1 MRLLPK
7 VLVDVSKVD
16 TGIELFGKP
25 AALPL
30 AIAPTG
36 GISAG
41 RAGAELILARAAKA
55 AGVPFTMAT
64 PSAFSIER
72 VAEEVGGRLWF
83 QLYCVRDMEFRNKL
97 VARAKDA
104 GYEAIL
110 VTVDLPVSGKRERDP
125 RNGFHT
131 PYKPNWRN
139 SRDVM
144 FKLGLAARDTCATAC
159 PGMANLEGYPFS
171 APAGVDIVT
180 AVGREM
186 DAGLDWEYIK
196 QLREQWPGKL
206 LLKGVE
212 RPDDAERAVSVG
224 CDGVVVSNHG
234 GRQLDGAA
242 ATLDALPAIAS
253 AVGNK
258 ITVLLDGGVRR
269 GVDILKAR
277 ALGAQAVLDRARD
290 ALRRDGR
297 RRAGRAPRARD
308 PVDRAGARDAAV
320 RRALDRGDR
329 RRPASGSARAWR
341 LAGRGSRRS
350 GTPGCRCWRTRAG
363 ADGRDH
369 LGEFLGG
376 DPLPARADHAGR
388 GPRAGHVP
396 AFAGRGG
403 VPAGPLPRMD
413 QMKIQHD
420 AAVDGALAKMQMRL
434 QHWRLQAGISP
445 L

>member
-1 MRLLPK
+1 MHLADAVNIEDLRLMAKRRVPRAIFDFFDGGAEDETTLRGNRAAFERVRLLPK
-7 VLVDVSKVD
+7 VLVDVSKID
-16 TGIELFGKP
+16 TAVSLFGSEAKM
-25 AALPL
+25 PL

-55 AGVPFTMAT
+55 WGVPFTMAT

-72 VAEEVGGRLWF
+72 VAQEVGGRLWF
-83 QLYCVRDMEFRNKL
+83 QLYAVRDLAFRKKL
-97 VARAKDA
+97 VERAKNS

-131 PYKPNWRN
+131 PFKANWRN

-144 FKLGLAARDTCATAC
+144 FKLGWLLEYLSHGR

-171 APAGVDIVT
+171 AQSGVDIVT

-196 QLREQWPGKL
+196 RLRSQWPGKL

-234 GRQLDGAA
+234 GRQLDGAV

-277 ALGAQAVLDRARD
+277 ALGAQAVLT
-290 ALRRDGR
+290 
-297 RRAGRAPRARD
+297 GRATLFGAM
-308 PVDRAGARDAAV
+308 AGAEPGA
-320 RRALDRGDR
+320 
-329 RRPASGSARAWR
+329 
-341 LAGRGSRRS
+341 RRS
-350 GTPGCRCWRTRAG
+350 LEILQTELVRAMQ
-363 ADGRDH
+363 
-369 LGEFLGG
+369 LC
-376 DPLPARADHAGR
+376 
-388 GPRAGHVP
+388 
-396 AFAGRGG
+396 G
-403 VPAGPLPRMD
+403 VRS
-413 QMKIQHD
+413 
-420 AAVDGALAKMQMRL
+420 AAEIRPDLLAPSERL
-434 QHWRLQAGISP
+434 SS
-445 L
+445 